1 MKRCFMTLL
10 SLCTCIALVG
20 CQNTVDS
27 EDLKG
32 YSAQVDVKKLA
43 KGTPQFAVDKVLPY
57 QWEVEKPDILPTIV
71 ENGMGW
77 DLRHKDLR
85 TFDLRDNN
93 NFSHVTYDLAT
104 LWPQQLPD
112 NFDPKSIMEIGKNPG
127 LGIRSLHT
135 QGITGKGV
143 NMAIIDQSLLLN
155 HIEYKENIQMYE
167 ILNCY
172 EENATMH
179 GQAVTSI
186 AVGKT
191 TGVAP
196 DAKVY
201 YIATSLIDM
210 KKDSNGKQKSVLNLS
225 YMAKGI
231 ERVLEINKSLSEKD
245 KIRVI
250 SISRGFADLSKEDE
264 KMVYDAIEQ
273 AKKENVLVITTSM
286 NMNYDIQLSGLNR
299 SQMGDGDDINTYRL
313 GSWLDPSYVQDDNT
327 IFVPMDSRTFAGL
340 TSNDDY
346 CYGSRGGYSW
356 TCPWLAGMYALC
368 LQINPDVTPDLFLS
382 LASET
387 STELLDEND
396 STKILKLN
404 VVNPEALI
412 EKVKA
417 MK

>member
-1 MKRCFMTLL
+1 
-10 SLCTCIALVG
+10 V
-20 CQNTVDS
+20 
-27 EDLKG
+27 E
-32 YSAQVDVKKLA
+32 
-43 KGTPQFAVDKVLPY
+43 VLPSK
-57 QWEVEKPDILPTIV
+57 EEITKPDTLPEIQ
-71 ENGMGW
+71 EDGMKW

-85 TFDLRDNN
+85 TFDLRNN
-93 NFSHVTYDLAT
+93 DSFSQVSYDLAT
-104 LWPQQLPD
+104 LWPEQLPA
-112 NFDPKSIMEIGKNPG
+112 NFNPKSIMEIGKNPG
-127 LGIRSLHT
+127 LGIRALHT

-143 NMAIIDQSLLLN
+143 NIAIIDQNLLLD

-167 ILNCY
+167 TINSY
-172 EENATMH
+172 EEKSASWH
-179 GQAVTSI
+179 GPAVTSI

-201 YIATSLIDM
+201 YIATSLSDL
-210 KKDSNGKQKSVLNLS
+210 KKDSNGETVNDTNLS

-231 ERVLEINKSLSEKD
+231 ERVLEINKVLSEKD

-250 SISRGFADLSKEDE
+250 SISRGFSDLEKEDE
-264 KMVYDAIEQ
+264 KMVYDAIEK

-286 NMNYDIQLSGLNR
+286 EMNYGIGLFGLNR
-299 SQMGDGDDINTYRL
+299 LPMGDGDDINTYSL
-313 GSWLDPSYVQDDNT
+313 GFRSNPNYISSYNA
-327 IFVPMDSRTFAGL
+327 IYVPMDSRAYAGY

-346 CYGSRGGYSW
+346 TYGAVGGLSW

-368 LQINPDVTPDLFLS
+368 LQVNPNLTPDTFLS
-382 LASET
+382 LANKT
-387 STELLDEND
+387 STELSDEND